1 MKTKKPNASGYAFA
15 NMFKNI
21 NDDHK
26 WVARL
31 KKIAKEQHR
40 SVSGQA
46 RLFLIEAIQK
56 YKLKD

>member
-1 MKTKKPNASGYAFA
+1 MKTKKPKAKGYSFASMFA
-15 NMFKNI
+15 GI
-21 NDDHK
+21 DHAYLYIDK
-26 WVARL
+26 LR
-31 KKIAKEQHR
+31 KIAKEQHR

>member
-1 MKTKKPNASGYAFA
+1 MKTKKPKANGYSFISMFA
-15 NMFKNI
+15 GI
-21 NDDHK
+21 DHADLYIDK
-26 WVARL
+26 L

>member
-1 MKTKKPNASGYAFA
+1 MKTKKPKANGYSFISMFA
-15 NMFKNI
+15 GV
-21 NDDHK
+21 DHADLYIDK
-26 WVARL
+26 L

>member
-1 MKTKKPNASGYAFA
+1 MKTKKPKAKGYSFASMFA
-15 NMFKNI
+15 GI
-21 NDDHK
+21 DHADLYIDK
-26 WVARL
+26 L